1 MQCYGCKSIVTEA
14 YEAPYFY
21 NGSLTNAG
29 FVWVCQGCKDRGAF
43 ANVGDVLMVSSIR
56 TLAEERAREAE
67 LTSFYERE
75 EGYHDDEQALIED
88 DHFKTHGF

>member
-1 MQCYGCKSIVTEA
+1 MMILRALLQGISIAQQKELDRKAKEA
-14 YEAPYFY
+14 CDEQ
-21 NGSLTNAG
+21 NRN
-29 FVWVCQGCKDRGAF
+29 
-43 ANVGDVLMVSSIR
+43 M
-56 TLAEERAREAE
+56 RAREAE